1 MRKFLTKDSAAGT
14 FETVDHC
21 CHTSSRVRCDKQMYV
36 VWHHFHSLDEHAVLL
51 CRGIQN
57 VLEPL
62 FHFTDKNFE
71 AILRAEHDVVRQVE
85 DGSGVLDVTTVFWR
99 LKSYVISLPCSYL
112 FFKYLYALTCRLKSA
127 LRRAVTYRFS
137 VSCLPTQD
145 LVAREAKRPFAEM
158 SCLRKL
164 VTRALAHTAH
174 PDRKAGFRG
183 SDSCSLSRVSTGRRS
198 RADHRRR
205 A

>member
-1 MRKFLTKDSAAGT
+1 MTDGASVVGTTPQSRHPGHQMRKFLTKYSAAGT
-14 FETVDHC
+14 FETVDHF

-99 LKSYVISLPCSYL
+99 LKFYVISLPRSYL
-112 FFKYLYALTCRLKSA
+112 FFKYLYALTCRLGA
-127 LRRAVTYRFS
+127 NLRHRLFQAGSGSIGGNVN
-137 VSCLPTQD
+137 L
-145 LVAREAKRPFAEM
+145 LGAAKRRWQNSSHRNRVAAR
-158 SCLRKL
+158 LH
-164 VTRALAHTAH
+164 RARHA
-174 PDRKAGFRG
+174 
-183 SDSCSLSRVSTGRRS
+183 
-198 RADHRRR
+198 
-205 A
+205 

>member
-1 MRKFLTKDSAAGT
+1 MLWHNPRTADEFTACFFFFSSRRRHTRFDCDWSSDVCSSDLGHQMRKFLTKYSAAGT
-14 FETVDHC
+14 FETVDHFC
-21 CHTSSRVRCDKQMYV
+21 RTSSRVRCDKQMYV

-62 FHFTDKNFE
+62 FHFTDKNFA

-99 LKSYVISLPCSYL
+99 LKSYVISLPRSYL
-112 FFKYLYALTCRLKSA
+112 FFKYLYALTCRLKSG

-145 LVAREAKRPFAEM
+145 LVAREANGHLLK
-158 SCLRKL
+158 
-164 VTRALAHTAH
+164 
-174 PDRKAGFRG
+174 
-183 SDSCSLSRVSTGRRS
+183 
-198 RADHRRR
+198 
-205 A
+205 